1 MATADAKI
9 RIVAEDKTQKAFR
22 SVDKNLNK
30 TSDALKGLAKR
41 FILAAGA
48 AGVGG
53 FVTKTIHAAEK
64 LDKLSIRLGV
74 STKALS
80 EYKHV
85 AEIGGVTFETLTM
98 AWQRMTRRIAEA
110 AIGMGEAKGAL
121 KELGLNAEE
130 LNKLPLDEKFEIVA
144 DALAG
149 LGSESDRVRL
159 AMKLFDSEGVSLIQT
174 MEGGAEGIREVR
186 QQARDLGLTLD
197 KTTTKAATKLVD
209 EMTNVKAALQGI
221 ANSALPAILPLLTD
235 LAIALQGGIN
245 ALKDWGKELKF
256 LALVFVELFV
266 ISKITPLI
274 ITMNVAMQTATF
286 SARGLGLAMKGM
298 LGGIPGLI
306 AIAATA
312 WVMFRD
318 DTEEATK
325 AVEEQTGAVKK
336 LRKEYVGLALPV
348 LLNTQR
354 DLEEQLASVTTE
366 LEIYNEALE
375 EARKLQAYGSGYVS
389 SIYDTIGAN
398 KDLQTQI
405 VANNTVMVGANKEL
419 VALEENEAKLIA
431 RLKVVKEQIDKVTK
445 STNESA
451 KSTDGLKETIGECTK
466 EYKDLWNGIFDLE
479 KVMNLLKPTVH
490 QGEKAWVGL
499 GTTLSKTEQAMKD
512 FKDEVANTQFE
523 SDFLIDKMV
532 VLDQL
537 LQDGKIHGDVYTAW
551 VERLDE
557 AMGDAGEETV
567 LLTQDIE
574 TLGKHM
580 QSFADNLAS
589 GITDAFMYIMFEQGK
604 LKKAEKER
612 HASAL
617 SDIKKRYDK
626 EIADLKKML
635 DAGTISHAEYN
646 AQLKAKHQEY
656 VDEKLAAEKEFEKNM
671 GEINKSIG
679 DHMKE
684 VLLSA
689 FKSLIQDMLKEW
701 LKLKISKIFSGSG
714 GGGFNLGGIIAG
726 IKNIFTGH
734 TSSGVVASGVSSAV
748 GSAAGSAAGA
758 AAGAGAA
765 GAGTGLAMDGAGGW
779 VSSGT
784 LPAATAGSGPAA
796 AAGGASG
803 YAAMLA
809 PVALF
814 AAGFLKIRKRYKE
827 DRIEF
832 GNLMADKEVRAKMF
846 QGVMTTGFNTI
857 KRDGTHAW
865 VQVSEKT
872 NEYIKQL
879 DAAGQRKSKGEFFW
893 HNLVKVRD
901 EFGNVIARAKDVQSL
916 WNELQNMTPF
926 IGAIEQMDE
935 FQYKSE
941 KAVSVQ
947 GEVVNS
953 TADLL
958 STIARSVDAF
968 PEATTAMADGMI
980 SVKEAIEMGLNPAVA
995 GTTERFRE
1003 LSQDAFAVSSG
1014 MTRLGQTGV
1023 DAMLAIDT
1031 EGAKFQTMMNDGV
1044 LSTIEL
1050 ASLGL
1055 VGMEEMGAHAFT
1067 NLVEWSKRSADTNA
1081 SLAAITQV
1089 LGGEMVQM
1097 GAKGVRA
1104 LQRIDLT
1111 SQSVRNAM
1119 RDGVVSAAE
1128 AAQLGFAELGARSVE
1143 DFLKIVN
1150 AVKNA
1155 TSHMGDLKSAAD
1167 KAGESI
1173 RKAANV
1179 RATLGNDMQHGGSF
1193 VVGGGG
1199 GTDSQ
1204 PVFFNATP
1212 GERVTVETPNQA
1224 RASGSDGS
1232 SVVKELR
1239 ALRRDL
1245 ANVVAKPI
1253 VGAVTRGQL
1262 AMAGG
1267 ARH

>member
-9 RIVAEDKTQKAFR
+9 RIVAEDKTQKAFK

-174 MEGGAEGIREVR
+174 MEGGAEGIRKVR

-197 KTTTKAATKLVD
+197 KTTTKAAAKLVD

-221 ANSALPAILPLLTD
+221 ANSVLPAILPLLTD
-235 LAIALQGGIN
+235 FAIALQGGIN
-245 ALKDWGKELKF
+245 ALKDWGKELQF
-256 LALVFVELFV
+256 LALVFAELYV
-266 ISKITPLI
+266 IKNITPLI
-274 ITMNVAMQTATF
+274 IAMNVAMQTATF

-318 DTEEATK
+318 DTEEATE
-325 AVEEQTGAVKK
+325 AVDEQTEAVKK
-336 LRKEYVGLALPV
+336 LRKEYEGLALPV
-348 LLNTQR
+348 LINAQR
-354 DLEEQLASVTTE
+354 DLERQLAAVTAE
-366 LEIYNEALE
+366 LAIYDAELDD
-375 EARKLQAYGSGYVS
+375 ARVLQAGVVGGLEKWV
-389 SIYDTIGAN
+389 GAASR
-398 KDLQTQI
+398 LQTAM
-405 VANNTVMVGANKEL
+405 VENDPVMVRANKEL
-419 VALEENEAKLIA
+419 QELRDNHAKLTA
-431 RLKVVKEQIDKVTK
+431 RLNAVKEQIDKVTK
-445 STNESA
+445 STDESA
-451 KSTDGLKETIGECTK
+451 KSTDSLKETIGECTK
-466 EYKDLWNGIFDLE
+466 EYKVLWNGIFDLE

-499 GTTLSKTEQAMKD
+499 GITLSKTEQAMKD
-512 FKDEVANTQFE
+512 FKDEVTNTQFE
-523 SDFLIDKMV
+523 SDILIDKMEA
-532 VLDQL
+532 LDQL
-537 LQDGKIHGDVYTAW
+537 FQDGAIDGDTYTAA
-551 VERLDE
+551 LDSLNE
-557 AMGDAGEETV
+557 AMGDAGEQAGKTAAEF
-567 LLTQDIE
+567 
-574 TLGKHM
+574 GKHT
-580 QSFADNLAS
+580 QSFVDNLAS
-589 GITDAFMYIMFEQGK
+589 GITDGFMYIMFEQGK

-626 EIADLKKML
+626 EVADLKKML

-701 LKLKISKIFSGSG
+701 LKSKILKIFSGSG

-726 IKNIFTGH
+726 IKSIFTGH

-748 GSAAGSAAGA
+748 GSAAGSAA
-758 AAGAGAA
+758 AGAGAA
-765 GAGTGLAMDGAGGW
+765 GVGAAGAGAGAGSFVDW
-779 VSSGT
+779 VASGGGA
-784 LPAATAGSGPAA
+784 PAATAGSGPAA

-846 QGVMTTGFNTI
+846 QGAMTTGFNTI

-980 SVKEAIEMGLNPAVA
+980 SVEEAIEMGLNPAVA

-1003 LSQDAFAVSSG
+1003 LSQDALAVSSG

-1055 VGMEEMGAHAFT
+1055 VGMEEMGEHAFT

-1104 LQRIDLT
+1104 LQGIDLK
-1111 SQSVRNAM
+1111 SRSVRNAM

-1155 TSHMGDLKSAAD
+1155 TSHMDDLKNAAD

-1173 RKAANV
+1173 RAAANV

-1232 SVVKELR
+1232 GVVKELR

>member
-9 RIVAEDKTQKAFR
+9 RIVAEDKTQKAFK

-53 FVTKTIHAAEK
+53 FVTKTIHAADK
-64 LDKLSIRLGV
+64 LTALSIRLGV

-174 MEGGAEGIREVR
+174 MEGGAEGIRKVR
-186 QQARDLGLTLD
+186 QMARDLGLTLD
-197 KTTTKAATKLVD
+197 KTTTKAAAKLVD

-245 ALKDWGKELKF
+245 ALKDWGKELKY
-256 LALVFVELFV
+256 LALVFAELYV
-266 ISKITPLI
+266 IKNITPLI
-274 ITMNVAMQTATF
+274 IAMNVAMQTATF

-336 LRKEYVGLALPV
+336 LRKEFAGLGLEQLIKQEQELKIEFAEISEELRQLNLMLDEKRKLMAFVPNV
-348 LLNTQR
+348 TGLKSYTDAAKDLNTAIVKSGNAVR
-354 DLEEQLASVTTE
+354 VLA
-366 LEIYNEALE
+366 
-375 EARKLQAYGSGYVS
+375 
-389 SIYDTIGAN
+389 DP
-398 KDLQTQI
+398 
-405 VANNTVMVGANKEL
+405 EL
-419 VALEENEAKLIA
+419 VALQDRYDK
-431 RLKVVKEQIDKVTK
+431 LKVLLAEVRKQIDEVTK
-445 STNESA
+445 STDESA
-451 KSTDGLKETIGECTK
+451 KSTDESAKSTD
-466 EYKDLWNGIFDLE
+466 DLNESTFDLV
-479 KVMNLLKPTVH
+479 KVLDYLKQTVH

-512 FKDEVANTQFE
+512 FKDEVARTQFE

-551 VERLDE
+551 VERLNE

-626 EIADLKKML
+626 EVADLKKML

-701 LKLKISKIFSGSG
+701 LKSKILKMFSGSG

-726 IKNIFTGH
+726 IKSIFTGH

-758 AAGAGAA
+758 AAGAG
-765 GAGTGLAMDGAGGW
+765 TGLAMDPVTGGW

-1014 MTRLGQTGV
+1014 MTRLGQAGV
-1023 DAMLAIDT
+1023 DAML
-1031 EGAKFQTMMNDGV
+1031 G
-1044 LSTIEL
+1044 
-1050 ASLGL
+1050 
-1055 VGMEEMGAHAFT
+1055 H
-1067 NLVEWSKRSADTNA
+1067 
-1081 SLAAITQV
+1081 
-1089 LGGEMVQM
+1089 
-1097 GAKGVRA
+1097 
-1104 LQRIDLT
+1104 
-1111 SQSVRNAM
+1111 
-1119 RDGVVSAAE
+1119 
-1128 AAQLGFAELGARSVE
+1128 
-1143 DFLKIVN
+1143 
-1150 AVKNA
+1150 
-1155 TSHMGDLKSAAD
+1155 
-1167 KAGESI
+1167 
-1173 RKAANV
+1173 
-1179 RATLGNDMQHGGSF
+1179 
-1193 VVGGGG
+1193 
-1199 GTDSQ
+1199 
-1204 PVFFNATP
+1204 
-1212 GERVTVETPNQA
+1212 
-1224 RASGSDGS
+1224 
-1232 SVVKELR
+1232 
-1239 ALRRDL
+1239 
-1245 ANVVAKPI
+1245 
-1253 VGAVTRGQL
+1253 
-1262 AMAGG
+1262 
-1267 ARH
+1267 

>member
-9 RIVAEDKTQKAFR
+9 RIVAEDKTQKAFK

-110 AIGMGEAKGAL
+110 AVGMGEAKGAL

-174 MEGGAEGIREVR
+174 MEGGAEGIRKVR
-186 QQARDLGLTLD
+186 QMARDLGLTLD
-197 KTTTKAATKLVD
+197 KTTTKAAAKLVD

-235 LAIALQGGIN
+235 FAIALQGGIN
-245 ALKDWGKELKF
+245 ALKDWGKELQF
-256 LALVFVELFV
+256 LALVFAELYV
-266 ISKITPLI
+266 IKNITPLI
-274 ITMNVAMQTATF
+274 IAMNVAMQTATF

-318 DTEEATK
+318 DTEEATE
-325 AVEEQTGAVKK
+325 AVDEQTEAVKK
-336 LRKEYVGLALPV
+336 LRKEYEGLALPV
-348 LLNTQR
+348 LINAQR
-354 DLEEQLASVTTE
+354 DLERQLAAVTAE
-366 LEIYNEALE
+366 LAIYDAELDD
-375 EARKLQAYGSGYVS
+375 ARVLQAGVVGGLEKWV
-389 SIYDTIGAN
+389 GAASR
-398 KDLQTQI
+398 LQTAM
-405 VANNTVMVGANKEL
+405 VENDPVMVRANKEL
-419 VALEENEAKLIA
+419 QELRDNHAKLTA
-431 RLKVVKEQIDKVTK
+431 RLNAVKEQIDKVTK
-445 STNESA
+445 STDESA
-451 KSTDGLKETIGECTK
+451 KSTDSLKETIGECTK
-466 EYKDLWNGIFDLE
+466 EYKVLWNGIFDLE

-499 GTTLSKTEQAMKD
+499 GITLSKTEQAMKD

-523 SDFLIDKMV
+523 SDILIDKMV
-532 VLDQL
+532 VLDEL

-551 VERLDE
+551 VERLNE

-626 EIADLKKML
+626 EVADLKKML

-689 FKSLIQDMLKEW
+689 FKSLIQEMLKEW
-701 LKLKISKIFSGSG
+701 LKSKILKMFSGSG

-726 IKNIFTGH
+726 IKSIFTGH

-748 GSAAGSAAGA
+748 GSAAGA

-846 QGVMTTGFNTI
+846 QGAMTTGFNTI

-980 SVKEAIEMGLNPAVA
+980 SVEEAIEMGLNPAVA

-1003 LSQDAFAVSSG
+1003 LSQDALAVSSG

-1055 VGMEEMGAHAFT
+1055 VGMEEMGEHAFT

-1104 LQRIDLT
+1104 LQGIDLK
-1111 SQSVRNAM
+1111 SRSVRNAM

-1155 TSHMGDLKSAAD
+1155 TSHMDDLKNAAD

-1173 RKAANV
+1173 RAAANV
-1179 RATLGNDMQHGGSF
+1179 RATFGNDMQHGGSF

-1232 SVVKELR
+1232 GVVKELR

>member
-9 RIVAEDKTQKAFR
+9 RIVAEDKTQKAFK

-53 FVTKTIHAAEK
+53 FVNGTILAAEK

-121 KELGLNAEE
+121 KELGLNAKD
-130 LNKLPLDEKFEIVA
+130 LNELPLDEKFEIVA

-197 KTTTKAATKLVD
+197 KTTTKAAAKLVD

-245 ALKDWGKELKF
+245 ALKDWGEELKF

-266 ISKITPLI
+266 IRKITPLI
-274 ITMNVAMQTATF
+274 IAMSGAMKVATF

-298 LGGIPGLI
+298 LGGVPGLI

-366 LEIYNEALE
+366 LEIYNTALK
-375 EARKLQAYGSGYVS
+375 EARELMAGGGGYVS
-389 SIYDTIGAN
+389 SIYDTIKAN
-398 KDLQTQI
+398 KDLNTQI
-405 VANNTVMVGANKEL
+405 VANDTVMVGANKEL

-431 RLKVVKEQIDKVTK
+431 RLKVVKEQIDKVTN
-445 STNESA
+445 STEESTKA
-451 KSTDGLKETIGECTK
+451 TDDLKETIGECTK

-499 GTTLSKTEQAMKD
+499 GITLSKTEQAMKD
-512 FKDEVANTQFE
+512 FKGEVARTQFE
-523 SDFLIDKMV
+523 SDFLIDKMEA
-532 VLDQL
+532 LDQL
-537 LQDGKIHGDVYTAW
+537 FQDGAIDGDTYTAA
-551 VERLDE
+551 LDSLNE
-557 AMGDAGEETV
+557 AMGDAGEQAGETAA
-567 LLTQDIE
+567 E
-574 TLGKHM
+574 FGKHT
-580 QSFADNLAS
+580 QSFVDNLAS
-589 GITDAFMYIMFEQGK
+589 GITDGFMYIMFEQGK

-626 EIADLKKML
+626 EIADLEKML

-656 VDEKLAAEKEFEKNM
+656 VDEKLAAEKEFEKNI

-701 LKLKISKIFSGSG
+701 LKSKILKMFSGSG
-714 GGGFNLGGIIAG
+714 GGGFSLGGITAG
-726 IKNIFTGH
+726 IKSIFTGR

-748 GSAAGSAAGA
+748 GSVAGSAAGA
-758 AAGAGAA
+758 GVA
-765 GAGTGLAMDGAGGW
+765 GAGTGMAMDPVTGGW
-779 VSSGT
+779 VTSGT
-784 LPAATAGSGPAA
+784 LPAATAGSTPAA

-809 PVALF
+809 PIALF

-1128 AAQLGFAELGARSVE
+1128 AAQLGFAELGVRSVE

-1150 AVKNA
+1150 AVQNA
-1155 TSHMGDLKSAAD
+1155 TSHMDDLKSAAD
-1167 KAGESI
+1167 RAGESI

-1232 SVVKELR
+1232 GVVKELR

-1253 VGAVTRGQL
+1253 IGAVTRGQL